1 MPDCFSENH
10 RAVSYVWANQ
20 SAAGSVWDNA
30 YAGDSVKMFV
40 LKSAEDPTVTWLHEK
55 HNDYE
60 DLKSVFGEEISS
72 VHAVAVMAPIPM
84 IVTVLL

>member
-1 MPDCFSENH
+1 
-10 RAVSYVWANQ
+10 
-20 SAAGSVWDNA
+20 
-30 YAGDSVKMFV
+30 MFV

-72 VHAVAVMAPIPM
+72 IHAVAVMTPIPM